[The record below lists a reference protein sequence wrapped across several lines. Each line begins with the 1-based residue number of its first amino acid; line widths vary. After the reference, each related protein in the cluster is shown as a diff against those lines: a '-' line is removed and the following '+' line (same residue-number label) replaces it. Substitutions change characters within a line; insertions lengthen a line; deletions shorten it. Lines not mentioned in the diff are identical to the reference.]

1 MKVDTYTLRY
11 DATDSNGRVAA
22 PKARRVQVI
31 DTRKPRITL
40 NGEPEMQHNVTQAPD
55 FKKVEFNDPMASC
68 SDDCDQQITLSEP
81 VWDRPWN
88 DRVIGCYTRTYTC
101 RDASSN
107 SASATRRVCLQ
118 DHG

>member
-68 SDDCDQQITLSEP
+68 SDDC
-81 VWDRPWN
+81 
-88 DRVIGCYTRTYTC
+88 VIGCYTRTYTC

-118 DHG
+118 DH